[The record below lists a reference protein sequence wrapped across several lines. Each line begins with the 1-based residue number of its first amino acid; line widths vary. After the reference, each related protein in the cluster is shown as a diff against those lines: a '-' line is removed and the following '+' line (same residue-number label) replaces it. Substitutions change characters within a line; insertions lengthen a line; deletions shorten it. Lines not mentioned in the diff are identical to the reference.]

1 MGKLAPGPRRSPHDA
16 IVTAPPTRLAP
27 WHRVGKICL
36 SPRVRSAAP
45 ADPNPVH
52 KKRHGVTLEGSR
64 HARSSFSQRNQARW
78 FSRRAAPDTLGRRVR
93 PRRTAVSSRQA
104 SKDAV
109 LRRERNGVFGWPPV
123 SPTGSA
129 NHYAKRSYEKRGKE
143 RSNERSNEKS
153 EESETDKRT
162 RPKLAKA
169 SCAAESEQSYRRRKK
184 PARGVPP

>member
-1 MGKLAPGPRRSPHDA
+1 MGKLAPGPRRSPHEA
-16 IVTAPPTRLAP
+16 IVAAPPTRLALGIASGRFASRP
-27 WHRVGKICL
+27 AFDRHE
-36 SPRVRSAAP
+36 P

-143 RSNERSNEKS
+143 RSNERS

-169 SCAAESEQSYRRRKK
+169 SCAAESEQSYRRRE
-184 PARGVPP
+184 PARGAPP